1 MVVRGWDAC
10 GLLAPYKPELAQQ
23 CIDKANAAMCDT
35 EHPFY
40 PLFTSNDRTQP
51 PPGGEEPTPGPCEVG
66 ADGPSAGDAEEQQI
80 GERADAIIAAAAEAG
95 PVAPANAGKRPLPEG
110 GKLFPIFAKQA
121 KKG

>member
-23 CIDKANAAMCDT
+23 CIDKANAAMVDT

-40 PLFTSNDRTQP
+40 PLFPSNDRTQP

-66 ADGPSAGDAEEQQI
+66 VDGPSAGDAEEQQS
-80 GERADAIIAAAAEAG
+80 GERADAIICRG
-95 PVAPANAGKRPLPEG
+95 RPRRTSHRGQASATRRWQALPD
-110 GKLFPIFAKQA
+110 LC
-121 KKG
+121 